1 MPDGGSCTIAQ
12 AMTMAQRAV
21 DSVKAS
27 DTSALDIRLIF
38 RQTLGLTMEQ
48 LLCRLND
55 PLPQEKASKLDELV
69 RRRMD
74 HEPMAYILGQ
84 RDFYGHTFFVDERV
98 LIPRPDTETL
108 VEAALTHIR
117 AKQSFYRCTGG
128 TWGDNLKIL
137 DVCTGSGC
145 VGISLAAELPQCK
158 VTLTDISP
166 DALAVAKANA
176 KAILGHDLNYVQGNL
191 LEPFIPV
198 PLESQRKTYNEQL
211 RRNYDDEEYGYEL
224 SQPEPFSA
232 DTTQQFDVIVSNPP
246 YLTDKWCDDTEA
258 QVKWEPRLAL
268 AGGDLDGLKLIRD
281 LVEQSAEVLV
291 EGGALLLECDYRQ
304 CDEVSDIMKQQGFY
318 DICIEKDLAGK
329 PRVVWGI
336 L

>member
-1 MPDGGSCTIAQ
+1 MPDGVPCTIAQ
-12 AMTMAQRAV
+12 AMSMAQRAV
-21 DSVKAS
+21 DTAGAS
-27 DTSALDIRLIF
+27 DTAALDVRLIF
-38 RQTLGLTMEQ
+38 RKALGLTMEQ
-48 LLCRLND
+48 LLCRMNE
-55 PLPQEKASKLDELV
+55 PLPQESHATIDQMV

-84 RDFYGHTFFVDERV
+84 RDFYGHTFFIDERV

-108 VEAALTHIR
+108 VDAALTHIR

-145 VGISLAAELPQCK
+145 VGISLAAELPSCAI
-158 VTLTDISP
+158 TLADISA

-176 KAILGHDLNYVQGNL
+176 QAILGRDLDYAQGNL
-191 LEPFIPV
+191 LTPFIPV
-198 PLESQRKTYNEQL
+198 PLETQRRE
-211 RRNYDDEEYGYEL
+211 YDDRLRENYADEDYGYEL
-224 SQPEPFSA
+224 SQPEPFCA
-232 DTTQQFDVIVSNPP
+232 DTIRRFDVIVSNPP
-246 YLTDKWCDDTEA
+246 YLTDQWWDETEA
-258 QVKWEPRLAL
+258 QVRWEPHLAL
-268 AGGDLDGLKLIRD
+268 AGGDLDGLKLIRE
-281 LVEQSAEVLV
+281 LIEQSTQVLS

-304 CDEVSDIMKQQGFY
+304 CGDVSDIMKQQGFY
-318 DICIEKDLAGK
+318 DIRIESDLAGK

>member
-1 MPDGGSCTIAQ
+1 MPDAAPCTVAQ
-12 AMTMAQRAV
+12 AMSMAQHALDTVR
-21 DSVKAS
+21 AS
-27 DTSALDIRLIF
+27 DTSALDVRLIF
-38 RQTLGLTMEQ
+38 CDALGLTTAQ
-48 LLCRLND
+48 LLCRMND
-55 PLPQEKASKLDELV
+55 PLPQKGREKIDALV

-74 HEPMAYILGQ
+74 HEPMAYILGR
-84 RDFYGHTFFVDERV
+84 RDFYGHTFLVDERV

-145 VGISLAAELPQCK
+145 VGISLAAELPGCTI
-158 VTLTDISP
+158 TLSDISA

-176 KAILGHDLNYVQGNL
+176 NAILGQDLDYVQGNL
-191 LEPFIPV
+191 LTPFIPV
-198 PLESQRKTYNEQL
+198 PLETQRKAYDTRL
-211 RRNYDDEEYGYEL
+211 RENYQDGDYGYEL
-224 SQPEPFSA
+224 SRPEPFSA
-232 DTTQQFDVIVSNPP
+232 DTTRRFDVIVSNPP
-246 YLTDKWCDDTEA
+246 YLTDQWCDETEA
-258 QVKWEPRLAL
+258 QVHWEPRLAL

-281 LVEQSAEVLV
+281 LVEQSTEVLAQD
-291 EGGALLLECDYRQ
+291 GALLLECDYRQ
-304 CDEVSDIMKQQGFY
+304 CNEVSDIMKQQGFY
-318 DICIEKDLAGK
+318 DISIENDLAGK